1 MLPRESSSKE
11 LDSGL
16 LSVISFPAFAVD
28 DPELIKQT
36 RAAIVNRMQGRYGC
50 KRFLRDGYR
59 TPKEVR
65 NLERVLFYATIYV

>member
-11 LDSGL
+11 IDSGL

-28 DPELIKQT
+28 DPQLISTT
-36 RAAIVNRMQGRYGC
+36 RNTITDKLQGRYGC

-59 TPKEVR
+59 TAREVCICIQI
-65 NLERVLFYATIYV
+65 LK